1 MSYLGW
7 TPWSSLEVI
16 MPPVSIMRNQI
27 NHEEDDVNRTECR
40 RKPKEDIR
48 IIMTVACILR
58 TRWRSFSVWRV
69 SYPVTR
75 ARVTRGVTPRHEMSR
90 ADVTMSQDHPPT
102 STRPGNTQFNK
113 TRLLFVYKKFP
124 KNKPQTVEND
134 CDNFTFICVRLL
146 DVRWTEPM
154 EVFFSE
160 HCWSSIHNGFG
171 LIPINKLIK
180 KFISIKMLN

>member
-40 RKPKEDIR
+40 RKPKEDIIR
-48 IIMTVACILR
+48 IMTVACILR

-75 ARVTRGVTPRHEMSR
+75 VRVTRGVTPRHEMSR
-90 ADVTMSQDHPPT
+90 ADVTMSQDHPPS
-102 STRPGNTQFNK
+102 STMPGNTQFNK
-113 TRLLFVYKKFP
+113 TRLLFVYKNFP
-124 KNKPQTVEND
+124 KNKRPTVEND
-134 CDNFTFICVRLL
+134 CDTSKPFHLHACLRCWM
-146 DVRWTEPM
+146 DRACRS
-154 EVFFSE
+154 VFNSE
-160 HCWSSIHNGFG
+160 RCWSSQCSNIVGFM
-171 LIPINKLIK
+171 N
-180 KFISIKMLN
+180 FKMYFDL

>member
-1 MSYLGW
+1 
-7 TPWSSLEVI
+7 
-16 MPPVSIMRNQI
+16 MPPVSNMRNQI
-27 NHEEDDVNRTECR
+27 KHEEEDDVKR
-40 RKPKEDIR
+40 RMKKETKGRHHQNHDSC
-48 IIMTVACILR
+48 MHLTYEMKKFLR
-58 TRWRSFSVWRV
+58 VTCQLPLWPGPVSRAVWRH
-69 SYPVTR
+69 VTR
-75 ARVTRGVTPRHEMSR
+75 CHELTLQCHKITRQPLQCPEIHN
-90 ADVTMSQDHPPT
+90 
-102 STRPGNTQFNK
+102 STKHDFYSCTTFQI
-113 TRLLFVYKKFP
+113 
-124 KNKPQTVEND
+124 NKPQTVEND

>member
-90 ADVTMSQDHPPT
+90 ADVTMSQDHPHP
-102 STRPGNTQFNK
+102 
-113 TRLLFVYKKFP
+113 
-124 KNKPQTVEND
+124 PQCPE
-134 CDNFTFICVRLL
+134 
-146 DVRWTEPM
+146 
-154 EVFFSE
+154 
-160 HCWSSIHNGFG
+160 IHNSTKHDFYSCTKSFQKTN
-171 LIPINKLIK
+171 PKQW
-180 KFISIKMLN
+180 KMIAIILHLYVLDC

>member
-7 TPWSSLEVI
+7 TSWSSLEVI

-48 IIMTVACILR
+48 IMTVACILR

-90 ADVTMSQDHPPT
+90 ADVTMSQDHPPAYNARKYT
-102 STRPGNTQFNK
+102 IQQNT
-113 TRLLFVYKKFP
+113 
-124 KNKPQTVEND
+124 
-134 CDNFTFICVRLL
+134 TFIRVQ
-146 DVRWTEPM
+146 
-154 EVFFSE
+154 
-160 HCWSSIHNGFG
+160 
-171 LIPINKLIK
+171 KLSK
-180 KFISIKMLN
+180 KQTPHSRKWLRY